1 MFTYMLGPPLL
12 LHTADVHGA
21 AFSRDIEPSVE
32 GGTKL
37 YDIMASCVKM
47 FKNGNKGCT
56 SITTKEPC
64 CIGAR
69 RQHVIVHIES
79 LMTGA
84 ACKKLVSQSGKI
96 TEDGSTEAM
105 G

>member
-1 MFTYMLGPPLL
+1 MMFIYMLGLL
-12 LHTADVHGA
+12 VPLHTADVHGA

-56 SITTKEPC
+56 GITTKEPC
-64 CIGAR
+64 CIGAA
-69 RQHVIVHIES
+69 RQHVQSRPCCLALLASTWADV
-79 LMTGA
+79 TGR
-84 ACKKLVSQSGKI
+84 
-96 TEDGSTEAM
+96 
-105 G
+105 

>member
-1 MFTYMLGPPLL
+1 MLRCLVP

-56 SITTKEPC
+56 AVTTKEPC
-64 CIGAR
+64 CIGAHA
-69 RQHVIVHIES
+69 QHLH
-79 LMTGA
+79 
-84 ACKKLVSQSGKI
+84 ACRLAGVLIAS
-96 TEDGSTEAM
+96 DF
-105 G
+105 